1 MTGPSGRPLLDGI
14 RVIELGQVLAGPYAG
29 MLLADLGADVVK
41 VEPADGDIGRH
52 VGTPGAGGVTP
63 YFASLNRNKRSVV
76 LDLATDE
83 GQERLGE
90 LVRDAHALVV
100 NTKGSTIRKLGLTYD
115 ALRRWNERLVCVA
128 ITGYG
133 LDCSREDRPA
143 FDYVIQAETG
153 VAAMTGEPDGPPSL
167 AGYSAVDN
175 SVAVFAAL
183 GLVSAV
189 LRGEGGQLDVSMYDV
204 TLSQLNYRAAA
215 VLNGGVEPTRA
226 TLGAHGYYAPAQMFP
241 TADGHLAVFVSHD
254 GFWRRLAQQMGGAE
268 LATDPRFATMADRA
282 AHRDELAVLLTGLFR
297 QQSTAHWC
305 DLLAPLGI
313 AIGPVASLAD
323 ALAGP
328 FVAEREMVVA
338 TQTDDGGVVRTV
350 GNPVKVQG
358 VVPRYEPAPRLGEHA
373 SAAGPRPDRSPAV
386 R

>member
-1 MTGPSGRPLLDGI
+1 MTAPSGRPLLDGI
-14 RVIELGQVLAGPYAG
+14 RVVEVGQVLAGPYAG

-41 VEPADGDIGRH
+41 VEPPGGDIARH
-52 VGTPGAGGVTP
+52 VGVPGAGGVTP

-76 LDLATDE
+76 LDLATPE
-83 GQERLGE
+83 GQQRLGE

-115 ALRRWNERLVCVA
+115 ALRHWNERLVCVA

-153 VAAMTGEPDGPPSL
+153 VAAMTGEPEGPPSL
-167 AGYSAVDN
+167 AGYSVVDN

-189 LRGEGGQLDVSMYDV
+189 LRGEGGQLDVSMHDV

-215 VLNGGVEPTRA
+215 VLNGGVEPPRA
-226 TLGAHGYYAPAQMFP
+226 TLGAHGFYAPAQMFA
-241 TADGHLAVFVSHD
+241 TSDGHLAVFVTHD
-254 GFWRRLAQQMGGAE
+254 AFWRRLAQQLGGDA
-268 LATDPRFATMADRA
+268 LADDPRFATMADRA
-282 AHRDELAVLLTGLFR
+282 ARRDELALLLSGLFR
-297 QQSTAHWC
+297 QQSTTHWC

-313 AIGPVASLAD
+313 AIGPVASLTD

-328 FVAEREMVVA
+328 FVAEREMVV
-338 TQTDDGGVVRTV
+338 TTRTDDGGSVRTV

-358 VVPRYEPAPRLGEHA
+358 VVPRYEQAPRLGA
-373 SAAGPRPDRSPAV
+373 DDDAAAPRPSLSPALG
-386 R
+386 